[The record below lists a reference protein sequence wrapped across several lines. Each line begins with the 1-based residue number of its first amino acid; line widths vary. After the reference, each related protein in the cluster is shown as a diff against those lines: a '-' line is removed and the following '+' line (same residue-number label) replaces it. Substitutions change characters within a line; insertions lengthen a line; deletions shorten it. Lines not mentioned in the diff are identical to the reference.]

1 MLKNVYVWK
10 RRVSELFLKIVIF
23 FFKFMV
29 IDGVL
34 YNDKYLIL
42 YRIKKFESIIIG
54 IWNINL

>member
-10 RRVSELFLKIVIF
+10 RRVSEFFLKNCNF

>member
-10 RRVSELFLKIVIF
+10 RRVSELFLKNCNF

-54 IWNINL
+54 I

>member
-10 RRVSELFLKIVIF
+10 RRVSELFLKNCIF

-29 IDGVL
+29 IDRVL

-54 IWNINL
+54 I